1 VPAPTASALAEAL
14 GPLVQAPETAGI
26 FLDVDG
32 TLAPIVERAED
43 ARVPEA
49 TSRALEAL
57 ARRYACVACISGRA
71 AAEARRLV
79 GVDSITYAGSHGAE
93 LLEPGESEARV
104 SPAFAEWEPRVRG
117 FVESRALG
125 DLRVEHKGAIVALHW
140 RGTESGEQR
149 AREIA
154 AEAEAE
160 GFAIHRGRKVLEIR
174 PPVEVNK
181 GQAVKELI
189 RRYELRAALFAGDDA
204 TDLDAFA
211 ALDAVTGVRV
221 GVRSDEGPAAIVER
235 ADIVVDGPEGVVQV
249 LAALA

>member
-14 GPLVQAPETAGI
+14 GPLVRAPETAGI

-43 ARVPEA
+43 ARVPAA
-49 TSRALEAL
+49 TSRMLEAL
-57 ARRYACVACISGRA
+57 ARRYGCVACISGRA

-93 LLEPGESEARV
+93 LLEPGESEATV

-117 FVESRALG
+117 FVAERDVG

-140 RGTESGEQR
+140 RGVEGAEER
-149 AREIA
+149 ARAIA

-160 GFAIHRGRKVLEIR
+160 GFALHWGRKVLEIR
-174 PPVEVNK
+174 PPIEVNK
-181 GQAVKELI
+181 GQAVTELI
-189 RRYELRAALFAGDDA
+189 RRHGLRSALFAGDDA
-204 TDLDAFA
+204 TDLDAFR
-211 ALDAVTGVRV
+211 ALDAVDGVRV

-235 ADIVVDGPEGVVQV
+235 ADLVVDGPEGFAEV